1 MCSHYHN
8 VLIVLEC
15 FHHPLCSI
23 AISPHS
29 YPSSRRPLICF
40 PPLCWSVA
48 KSCPTLCDPVDCIAH
63 QASLSFTIS
72 QSLLKFMGIESVIL
86 SNHLFFCHL
95 LLLLPSIFPSIRIF
109 SSELALRIRWPKYWC
124 FSFSASNEY
133 SGLISFRIDWFHL
146 LAVQRTLKSLLQNYQ
161 FFSA

>member
-63 QASLSFTIS
+63 QASLSFIIS
-72 QSLLKFMGIESVIL
+72 LSLFKLMPIESVMPSYHLIL
-86 SNHLFFCHL
+86 CCPLF
-95 LLLLPSIFPSIRIF
+95 LLPSIFPSISIF
-109 SSELALRIRWPKYWC
+109 SNESIPCIRWPILELQLQHQ
-124 FSFSASNEY
+124 SF
-133 SGLISFRIDWFHL
+133 
-146 LAVQRTLKSLLQNYQ
+146 Q
-161 FFSA
+161 